1 MRMEN
6 GHLLQR
12 KMGTCQTKRGTY
24 QRWEGERALLKINRG
39 TCQSKRGTFP
49 M

>member
-12 KMGTCQTKRGTY
+12 KMGN
-24 QRWEGERALLKINRG
+24 LLKEKG
-39 TCQSKRGTFP
+39 HVAKKKGHLS
-49 M
+49 